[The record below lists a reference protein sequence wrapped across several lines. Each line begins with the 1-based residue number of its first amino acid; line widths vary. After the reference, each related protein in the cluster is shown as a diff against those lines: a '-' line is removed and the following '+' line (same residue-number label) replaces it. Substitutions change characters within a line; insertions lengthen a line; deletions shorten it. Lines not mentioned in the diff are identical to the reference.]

1 MTDASTPAAPTGA
14 RRVLVLGGTGWLSG
28 AVAAGHVARGAE
40 VVCLA
45 RGSSGP
51 VPDGAHLVV
60 GDRDRGG
67 AYDALE
73 GEWDEVVDVCR
84 LPAHASGA
92 LDELAD
98 RARHWTFVSS
108 VSAQRLEG
116 APVGADEDDELVP
129 EDASGAEYGGA
140 KAWIERASRERLGE
154 RLAIVRPGLIGGP
167 GDDSDRF
174 GYWVGRFALAADGP
188 VLAPARDQ
196 PTQTIDVRDV
206 AAFIVER
213 APERNDIVN
222 AVGAEMTLHAHLA
235 MARELAGHSG
245 ELVLASDTELEAQ
258 GIGHWAGPRALP
270 LTLPAAIA
278 SHAQRSSARY
288 RAAGGDHRPM
298 RETLEAALA
307 DERSRGLDRASPSRL
322 SRADELAAIDS
333 LASRA

>member
-1 MTDASTPAAPTGA
+1 MDDGSGP
-14 RRVLVLGGTGWLSG
+14 RRVLVLGGTRWLG
-28 AVAAGHVARGAE
+28 RAVAELHAAQGAE

-45 RGSSGP
+45 RGEGGT
-51 VPDGAHLVV
+51 VPSGAHLVT
-60 GDRDRGG
+60 GDRDREG

-73 GEWDEVVDVCR
+73 GAWDEVVDVTR
-84 LPAHASGA
+84 LPAHAAGA

-129 EDASGAEYGGA
+129 EDPTGEEYGGA
-140 KAWIERASRERLGE
+140 KAWIERIARERLGE

-167 GDDSDRF
+167 GDRSDRF
-174 GYWVGRFALAADGP
+174 GYWVGRFALAGDGP
-188 VLAPARDQ
+188 VLAPTRDQ
-196 PTQTIDVRDV
+196 PTQTIDVRDL
-206 AAFIVER
+206 AAFIVDR
-213 APERNDIVN
+213 ASSRGDVVN

-235 MARELAGHSG
+235 MARELTGHTG
-245 ELVLASDTELEAQ
+245 ELVLASDADLEAQ

-288 RAAGGDHRPM
+288 RAAGGEHRPL

-307 DERSRGLDRASPSRL
+307 DERELGLDRPSDSRL

-333 LASRA
+333 LASKA